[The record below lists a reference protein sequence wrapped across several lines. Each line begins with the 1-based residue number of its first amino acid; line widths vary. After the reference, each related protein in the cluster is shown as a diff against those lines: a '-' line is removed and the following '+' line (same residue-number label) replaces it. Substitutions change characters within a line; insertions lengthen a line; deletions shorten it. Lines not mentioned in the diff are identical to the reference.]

1 MRYLAFLVVLLA
13 LIACSQQSTLEDPR
27 PMALGPT
34 GATRAP
40 VSGRGGGEVRPT
52 GGNQRAV
59 RAPVA
64 GGGQVVGG
72 AVIWEY
78 DTVSQV
84 RLTGMLRSRGE
95 DAIEQALRNALN
107 EWGAQGWELVMVS
120 GTTYIFKRPAAGF

>member
-1 MRYLAFLVVLLA
+1 MRYLAFLTLLA
-13 LIACSQQSTLEDPR
+13 LIGCAQPSTLEDPASI
-27 PMALGPT
+27 PMGPT

-40 VSGRGGGEVRPT
+40 VSGRSGGEVRPT

-59 RAPVA
+59 RQPVA

-72 AVIWEY
+72 GVIWEY

-84 RLTGMLRSRGE
+84 RLTGMLRDRREES
-95 DAIEQALRNALN
+95 IEKALRDALN

-120 GTTYIFKRPAAGF
+120 GNTYIFKRPAAGF

>member
-1 MRYLAFLVVLLA
+1 MRYLACLVLLA
-13 LIACSQQSTLEDPR
+13 LVGCKQTSALEDPQ
-27 PMALGPT
+27 PMVMGST
-34 GATRAP
+34 GATRVP
-40 VSGRGGGEVRPT
+40 VSGRSGGQVQPAGA
-52 GGNQRAV
+52 NQRAV
-59 RAPVA
+59 RQPVA

-107 EWGAQGWELVMVS
+107 EWGAQGWELVVVS
-120 GTTYIFKRPAAGF
+120 GNTYIFKRPAAGF